1 MPHTYITSDHQR
13 EQVPCGLLMMLA
25 LLAMSAFVSYVDRS
39 NLSIAAS
46 MLKDELGISAAQ
58 LGILSS
64 AFFWTYGLAMYGAGW
79 LADRLHVGWL
89 MAGGFFLWSAAT
101 LTTGFLHGFAA
112 ILVARLVLGVGESVA
127 YPCYSKILAKHFPE
141 SRRGF
146 ANSMIAMGVA
156 LGNIFGAL
164 AGGMLM
170 ARYGW
175 RSFFIAVG
183 VISLLWLA
191 PWLRW
196 MPRGPSVTRAHG
208 LELGLGPD
216 TRAILKRR
224 AFWGNSAGSFCFAY
238 FLYAA
243 VVWLPFYLMRERHY
257 SMGAMARIAG
267 AVYATQALCS
277 LFAGRYADRRAAGS
291 GCGNVHRTLMVVG
304 TSVGGT
310 MLFLS
315 TLLPTPLSLG
325 ALLVVGACLGVCMS
339 NTWSIAQILA
349 GPRAAGRWTGLVNTI
364 STVAGALVSAVTGY
378 LLGRTGHF
386 FWPFALTAA
395 ISCAGA
401 LCWRFAVGRVQPVA
415 WNQTAV
421 VRFSPVLRT
430 GGTTVGD

>member
-1 MPHTYITSDHQR
+1 MSSVHTTSHKQG
-13 EQVPCGLLMMLA
+13 QKVPRGLLIMLA
-25 LLAMSAFVSYVDRS
+25 LLAMSAFISYVDRS

-79 LADRLHVGWL
+79 LADRLHVGWV
-89 MAGGFFLWSAAT
+89 MAGGFLLWSGAT
-101 LTTGFLHGFAA
+101 LTTGFLHGFTA

-127 YPCYSKILAKHFPE
+127 YPCYSKILAKYFPE
-141 SRRGF
+141 ERRGF

-164 AGGMLM
+164 AGGTLM

-175 RSFFIAVG
+175 RSFFVAVG

-196 MPRGPSVTRAHG
+196 MPRGPGIARAHV
-208 LELGLGPD
+208 LGLGPD
-216 TRAILKRR
+216 TLAILKRR
-224 AFWGNSAGSFCFAY
+224 AFWGNSGGSFCFAY
-238 FLYAA
+238 MLYAV

-257 SMGAMARIAG
+257 SMVAMARIGG
-267 AVYATQALCS
+267 AIYAMQAL
-277 LFAGRYADRRAAGS
+277 FALLSGRYADRRVAAS
-291 GCGNVHRTLMVVG
+291 GCGNMHRTFMVLG
-304 TSVGGT
+304 TCVGGT

-315 TLLPTPLSLG
+315 TLLPPSLSLC
-325 ALLVVGACLGVCMS
+325 ALLVLGACLGLCMA
-339 NTWSIAQILA
+339 NTWSVAQILA
-349 GPRAAGRWTGLVNTI
+349 GPQAAGRWTGLVNTI
-364 STVAGALVSAVTGY
+364 STAAGALVSAVTGY
-378 LLGRTGHF
+378 LLDRTGHF
-386 FWPFALTAA
+386 FWPFAVTAG
-395 ISCAGA
+395 ISWTGA

-421 VRFSPVLRT
+421 VRFPPVLRT
-430 GGTTVGD
+430 GVTTVGD

>member
-1 MPHTYITSDHQR
+1 MSGTYITSETR
-13 EQVPCGLLMMLA
+13 ERRVPRGLLMMLG
-25 LLAMSAFVSYVDRS
+25 LLAMSGFLSYVDRS

-79 LADRLHVGWL
+79 LADRLQVGWV
-89 MAGGFFLWSAAT
+89 MGGGFLLWSGAT
-101 LTTGFLHGFAA
+101 LTTGFLHGFTA

-127 YPCYSKILAKHFPE
+127 YPCYSNILAKYFPE
-141 SRRGF
+141 ERRGF

-156 LGNIFGAL
+156 LGNIFGAV
-164 AGGMLM
+164 AGGTLM
-170 ARYGW
+170 ALYGW
-175 RSFFIAVG
+175 RFFFIAIG
-183 VISLLWLA
+183 VISLLWLV
-191 PWLRW
+191 PWFRW
-196 MPRGPSVTRAHG
+196 MPRGPGVTQAHV
-208 LELGLGPD
+208 LGLGPD

-224 AFWGNSAGSFCFAY
+224 AFWGNCAGAFCFAY

-257 SMGAMARIAG
+257 SMVAMARIGG
-267 AVYATQALCS
+267 AIYAAQALCS
-277 LFAGRYADRRAAGS
+277 LLAARYTDRRASAS
-291 GCGNVHRTLMVVG
+291 GCGNVHRTFMVVG

-315 TLLPTPLSLG
+315 TLLPTPLNVC
-325 ALLVVGACLGVCMS
+325 ALLVVGACLGLCMA

-349 GPRAAGRWTGLVNTI
+349 GPQAAGRWTGLVNTI
-364 STVAGALVSAVTGY
+364 STAAGALVSAVTGY
-378 LLGRTGHF
+378 LLDRTGRF

-395 ISCAGA
+395 IGWTGA

-421 VRFSPVLRT
+421 VRFPTIVRT
-430 GGTTVGD
+430 GVTTIDD

>member
-1 MPHTYITSDHQR
+1 MSSAYITSNSQGQR
-13 EQVPCGLLMMLA
+13 VPRGLLIMLA

-64 AFFWTYGLAMYGAGW
+64 AFFWTYGLAMYGSGW
-79 LADRLHVGWL
+79 LADRLHVGWV

-101 LTTGFLHGFAA
+101 LTTGFLHGFTA
-112 ILVARLVLGVGESVA
+112 ILLARLVLGVGESVA
-127 YPCYSKILAKHFPE
+127 WPCYSKILAKYFPA

-146 ANSMIAMGVA
+146 ANSMIAIGVA

-164 AGGMLM
+164 AGGSLM

-175 RSFFIAVG
+175 RSFFIAIG

-196 MPRGPSVTRAHG
+196 MPRGPGITRKQVSG
-208 LELGLGPD
+208 SGPE

-224 AFWGNSAGSFCFAY
+224 AFWGNSAGAFCFAY
-238 FLYAA
+238 VLYAA

-257 SMGAMARIAG
+257 SMVAMAQIAG
-267 AVYATQALCS
+267 AIYTIQALCS
-277 LFAGRYADRRAAGS
+277 LLAGRYADRRAAAS
-291 GCGNVHRTLMVVG
+291 GCGNVHRTFMVAG

-315 TLLPTPLSLG
+315 TLLPPPLNVC
-325 ALLVVGACLGVCMS
+325 ALLVVGACLGVCMA
-339 NTWSIAQILA
+339 NTWSVAQILA
-349 GPRAAGRWTGLVNTI
+349 GPQAAGRWTGLVNTV
-364 STVAGALVSAVTGY
+364 STAAGALVSAVTGY
-378 LLGRTGHF
+378 LLGRTGYF
-386 FWPFALTAA
+386 FWPFAVTAA
-395 ISCAGA
+395 IGWTGA

-421 VRFSPVLRT
+421 VRFAPVLRT
-430 GGTTVGD
+430 GVATVGD

>member
-1 MPHTYITSDHQR
+1 MPHTYITSDHQQKQLPR
-13 EQVPCGLLMMLA
+13 GLLILLA

-58 LGILSS
+58 LGVLGS

-79 LADRLHVGWL
+79 LADRLQVCWV
-89 MAGGFFLWSAAT
+89 MAGGFFLWSMAT
-101 LTTGFLHGFAA
+101 LTTGFLHGFRA
-112 ILVARLVLGVGESVA
+112 ILLARLVLGVGESVA
-127 YPCYSKILAKHFPE
+127 YPCYSKILAKYFPE
-141 SRRGF
+141 SHRGF

-164 AGGMLM
+164 AGGTLM

-175 RSFFIAVG
+175 RCFFISIG
-183 VISLLWLA
+183 VTSLLWLA

-196 MPRGPSVTRAHG
+196 MPRGPGITRTHI
-208 LELGLGPD
+208 LGLAPD
-216 TRAILKRR
+216 TRAILNRR
-224 AFWGNSAGSFCFAY
+224 AFWGNSAGAFCFAY

-257 SMGAMARIAG
+257 SMVAMARIAG

-277 LFAGRYADRRAAGS
+277 LMAGPYADRRAAAS
-291 GCGNVHRTLMVVG
+291 GCGNVHRTFMVLG
-304 TSVGGT
+304 TGVGGT

-315 TLLPTPLSLG
+315 TVLPPSLSLC
-325 ALLVVGACLGVCMS
+325 ALLAVGACLGLCMA
-339 NTWSIAQILA
+339 NTWSVAQILA
-349 GPRAAGRWTGLVNTI
+349 GPQAAGRWTGLVNTI

-386 FWPFALTAA
+386 FWPFAVTAG
-395 ISCAGA
+395 IGWVGA
-401 LCWRFAVGRVQPVA
+401 LCWRFALGRVQPVA

-421 VRFSPVLRT
+421 VRFPRVLRT
-430 GGTTVGD
+430 DVTTVSN